1 MTRITWG
8 IATRIAALAFAIAL
22 PAGLAQSA
30 DGIGVTSAAQNHVE
44 GVMNG
49 QTTPLKVGSAVY
61 QNQHVRTGAAST
73 AQLLFRDQTS
83 LSVGPSSDVT
93 LDKFVYDPSRN
104 TGDMVVS
111 ATRGAFR
118 FVSGTQQPHNYQVH
132 TPVATI
138 GVRGTV
144 VDGIVDEHKTTIIL
158 GECCADITL
167 ASCAPNNQDQQ
178 APPPD
183 QDNRR
188 RNTECLFHLDVVGQ
202 GYTIF
207 EDGRVDGPFVFDGSE
222 HQGVGKTTFPL
233 HVTQWAGTPHEP
245 ETDGV
250 NGGPTENIDLTDLT
264 TIQDNPPCVGED
276 CQCPDCGPG
285 F

>member
-1 MTRITWG
+1 MKRITWR
-8 IATRIAALAFAIAL
+8 IAPRIVALAIGMALPAALAQA
-22 PAGLAQSA
+22 A
-30 DGIGVTSAAQNHVE
+30 DGIGVTSAAQNHVD
-44 GVMNG
+44 GIMNG
-49 QTTPLKVGSAVY
+49 QTAPLKVGSAVY

-83 LSVGPSSDVT
+83 LSVGPSSEVT

-118 FVSGTQQPHNYQVH
+118 FVSGTQEPHNYQVH

-144 VDGIVDEHKTTIIL
+144 VDGIVDEHRTTFIL

-167 ASCAPNNQDQQ
+167 QSCVSASPQPQPDPNVH
-178 APPPD
+178 P
-183 QDNRR
+183 
-188 RNTECLFHLDVVGQ
+188 RNGDCLVHLDVVGQ

-207 EDGRVDGPFVFDGSE
+207 EDGRIDGPFVFDGSE
-222 HQGVGKTTFPL
+222 HQGAGKTVFPL
-233 HVTQWAGTPHEP
+233 HVTQWGGTPHEP

-250 NGGPTENIDLTDLT
+250 NGGPTENVDLTDLI
-264 TIQDNPPCVGED
+264 TIQDNPPCVGDD